1 MINVN
6 NDVQKEIEEVQ
17 KEYEEDMKELQ
28 TEIAE
33 AEASVGATEMHL
45 FNIAFAAVMIIIGA
59 ILVYQTRGVPLK
71 NGKKIA
77 GWILLILGIVTV
89 IAHVLQLIF

>member
-1 MINVN
+1 MTNVN
-6 NDVQKEIEEVQ
+6 NELQNEFDELKKDYEEAISEANAEIE
-17 KEYEEDMKELQ
+17 
-28 TEIAE
+28 
-33 AEASVGATEMHL
+33 ASQSMVSATEMHL

-59 ILVYQTRGVPLK
+59 ILVYQTRGVQLK

-77 GWILLILGIVTV
+77 GWILLILGIITV